1 MKTEIIAIQDRSG
14 SMAPLHRDVVGGY
27 NTFLAEQ
34 RAVPGEARITCVQF
48 NDEVRT
54 LYQALPLSEVKDMG
68 AADYLPTGS
77 TALLDAIGSTLTAQ
91 AERIAAEGWAELV
104 IVHINTDGE
113 ENASHQYTL
122 EQVKTMITHAQDK
135 GGWVFLFQAA
145 NQDAFA
151 AGGKYGIS
159 AATTSNFAATGAGL
173 RGAYGAM
180 SMSVTNLRNVAAQPP
195 AGPLADAIAS
205 VPLPPAQPSGV
216 LPDAVA
222 GLQKP

>member
-14 SMAPLHRDVVGGY
+14 SMSPLHRDVVGGY

-34 RAVPGEARITCVQF
+34 RAVEGEARMTCVQF
-48 NDEVRT
+48 NDTVRT
-54 LYQALPLSEVKDMG
+54 LYQALPMSEVKDMSG
-68 AADYLPTGS
+68 ADYLPTGS
-77 TALLDAIGSTLTAQ
+77 TALLDAIGSTLEAQ
-91 AERIAAEGWAELV
+91 AKRIADEGWAELV

-113 ENASHQYTL
+113 ENASHHYTL

-135 GGWVFLFQAA
+135 AGWVFLFQAA

-159 AATTSNFAATGAGL
+159 AATTSNFTASAAGL
-173 RGAYGAM
+173 RDAYGSASLSTTIM
-180 SMSVTNLRNVAAQPP
+180 RAGSAPP
-195 AGPLADAIAS
+195 ARPLADAIAS
-205 VPLPPAQPSGV
+205 VPLPPSQPSGV

-222 GLQKP
+222 DWLTP